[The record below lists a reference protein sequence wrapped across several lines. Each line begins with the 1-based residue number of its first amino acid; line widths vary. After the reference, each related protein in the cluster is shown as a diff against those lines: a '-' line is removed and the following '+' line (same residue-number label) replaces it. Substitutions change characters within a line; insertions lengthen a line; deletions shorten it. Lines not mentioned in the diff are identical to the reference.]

1 MATKIRYL
9 GVAAFEITNSDG
21 VVVLVDPYID
31 ENVAS
36 PIKTSDLK
44 RVDLILVTHG
54 ASDHLGDTVKISK
67 RFDAP
72 IICGADVKAHLARE
86 GVRADKI
93 LATIWGLAL
102 DVAGMRVRSVE
113 SKHHSSIT
121 EPDGTYY
128 SGQPMGFIICP
139 DPGVRIYDGGDTAL
153 FSDLKLIGQLY
164 RPNIGLIHVT
174 NPTRHLARHKMPNF
188 LTGEMSPYEAA
199 LAAQWLGLEYAIAM
213 HFDTT
218 TDEPDVRAFVDL
230 LSKMTLDDKSR
241 IKPVVLKFGEIFQYE
256 GKE

>member
-1 MATKIRYL
+1 MATRIRFL

-21 VVVLVDPYID
+21 VVTLVDPYID

-36 PIKTSDLK
+36 PISTSDLQ
-44 RVDLILVTHG
+44 RVDLVLVTHG
-54 ASDHLGDTVKISK
+54 ASDHLGDAAKISK

-72 IICGADVKAHLARE
+72 VICGADVKAHLTRE
-86 GVRADKI
+86 GVGADKI
-93 LATIWGLAL
+93 IATIWGLVVE
-102 DVAGMRVRSVE
+102 VAGIRVRSVE
-113 SKHHSSIT
+113 SRHHSSIT

-128 SGQPMGFIICP
+128 SGQPMGFIIYP
-139 DPGVRIYDGGDTAL
+139 DPGVRVYDGGDTAL

-174 NPTRHLARHKMPNF
+174 NPRRHLARHKMPNF

-199 LAAQWLGLEYAIAM
+199 LAAQWLCLEYAIAM
-213 HFDTT
+213 HFDTD
-218 TDEPDVRAFVDL
+218 DETDVRAFIDL
-230 LSKMTLDDKSR
+230 LNKMTSDDKPCTR
-241 IKPVVLKFGEIFQYE
+241 PVVLKPGEVFEYE